1 MDDLLVEVCH
11 VSVKFEHYTVLQ
23 DVSLTVKR
31 GKIVTLIGP
40 NGAGKTTLVKVVL
53 GLLTPDEGQIFQLA
67 GLKVGYTPQRLNI
80 DPILPLTVS
89 RFLMLSGVSDQLVVQ
104 RILKEL
110 EITQILKRPLQSLSG
125 GEMQRALLA
134 RALMREPDLLVLDEP
149 MQGVDVSGQ
158 YELYELISRIRKQ
171 RGCGILMVSHDLHL
185 VMAATD
191 NVICLNQQVC
201 CSGHPKVVSQHPAY
215 LKLFGSKLA
224 VYTHHHNHSD

>member
-1 MDDLLVEVCH
+1 MDNILVNVCNI
-11 VSVKFEHYTVLQ
+11 SVQFGSHIALQ
-23 DVSLTVKR
+23 DVSLTVQR

-53 GLLTPDEGQIFQLA
+53 GLLVLKQGQVSRQSI
-67 GLKVGYTPQRLNI
+67 GYTPQRLNI
-80 DPILPLTVS
+80 DSILPLTVQ
-89 RFLMLSGVSDQLVVQ
+89 RFLMLSGVKNQFVIQ
-104 RILKEL
+104 RTLEEL
-110 EITQILKRPLQSLSG
+110 EITPIVKRPLQNLSG
-125 GEMQRALLA
+125 GEMQRVLLA

-158 YELYELISRIRKQ
+158 HELYELIAKIRTH

-191 NVICLNQQVC
+191 NVICLNKYIC

-215 LKLFGSKLA
+215 LKLFGANLA
-224 VYTHHHNHSD
+224 IYTHHHNHST